1 MAASLLQLEGIGKDY
16 ARSTN
21 RSGHLRLLYDLLR
34 GNPPTDF
41 FRALHDISFTLQTGA
56 SLGLIGENGAG
67 KSTLLKIIAGVI
79 PPTRG
84 TLAVNGRISA
94 LLELGSGFH
103 PEYTGLENIQLAGAL
118 AGLSDKG
125 LRAKREEI
133 IDFAD
138 IGEHIHQP
146 IKTYSSGMIVR
157 LGFAIATAVR
167 PEILITDE
175 VLAVG
180 DESFQKKCIAWQEE
194 YLRNG
199 GTLLLCSHSMYHVQK
214 LCKHALWMHHGAM
227 HRYGPAADVTN
238 EYLVYHEEK
247 STLDRNR
254 NAQHAANNGGAYA
267 VTDLQLSGSAFS
279 TDSGLYRQKLGD
291 LLAVTGELHS
301 PDGRAPGVS
310 IGIVRVD
317 GTPVYGVV
325 SDADRYKPARIGPH
339 AFAFKIQFP
348 DLPLLPGKYKVRAHA
363 LDPEGM
369 RLFDTVERELF
380 VEGATRELGLC
391 RLDYQWGDAHAKS
404 KKRDD

>member
-1 MAASLLQLEGIGKDY
+1 MATALLSLKGIGKDY
-16 ARSTN
+16 ARTTH

-34 GNPPTDF
+34 GNPPTDY
-41 FRALHDISFTLQTGA
+41 FRALDDVSFTLQAGE

-84 TLAVNGRISA
+84 KLAVNGRISA

-103 PEYTGLENIQLAGAL
+103 PEYTGLENIRLAGAL
-118 AGLSDKG
+118 AGMTDKA
-125 LRAKREEI
+125 LRSKREEI

-138 IGEHIHQP
+138 IGEHIDQP

-157 LGFAIATAVR
+157 LGFAVATAVR

-194 YLRNG
+194 YLSNG
-199 GTLLLCSHSMYHVQK
+199 GTLLLCSHSTYHVQK
-214 LCKHALWMHHGAM
+214 LCKHALWMHHG
-227 HRYGPAADVTN
+227 HVRRYGPAADVTT

-247 STLDRNR
+247 STAERKKHSAHVVHDS
-254 NAQHAANNGGAYA
+254 GVYA
-267 VTDLQLSGSAFS
+267 VTHLQLQGDRTTA
-279 TDSGLYRQKLGD
+279 DDELHRHRLGD
-291 LLAVTGELHS
+291 MLDVSGELHS
-301 PDGRAPGVS
+301 PDGRAPGIS
-310 IGIVRVD
+310 IGIVRMD

-325 SDADRYKPARIGPH
+325 SDADNYVPERIDGH
-339 AFAFKIQFP
+339 RFGFRLRFP
-348 DLPLLPGKYKVRAHA
+348 ELPLLPGKYSIRAHA

-369 RLFDTVERELF
+369 RLFDTMERDLF

-391 RLDYQWGDAHAKS
+391 RLDHRWGTGKL
-404 KKRDD
+404 DD